1 MSYRGPDP
9 TADEFIEAMGILRKY
24 TLSSQ
29 ISLEGEHLVACVM
42 DGQTVTEDDKTALL
56 KLGWN
61 LTVRDGKDSHFSRPF
76 CDH

>member
-9 TADEFIEAMGILRKY
+9 TADEFIEAMKILRKY
-24 TLSSQ
+24 TVSSQ
-29 ISLEGEHLVACVM
+29 ISLESESLVASVM
-42 DGQTVTEDDKTALL
+42 DGQSVTEEDKTALL
-56 KLGWN
+56 NLGWK